1 MWKGMIRKYERKR
14 KKKGD
19 ARVNLQSKYMWD
31 NPKYILEDMEEKE
44 GLDVDVE
51 ISGAFSNQLSP
62 LSPHYPLQTMIIF
75 MKMLTNSSI
84 LILKTSFQFNDEKIW
99 IFTKKE
105 RLIQGR
111 GSTYLASWWEKYLD
125 RDAKVSQLFLIKW
138 YNKPDEIYSCSTK
151 HFFYILQMNCD
162 SN

>member
-1 MWKGMIRKYERKR
+1 
-14 KKKGD
+14 
-19 ARVNLQSKYMWD
+19 
-31 NPKYILEDMEEKE
+31 MEEKE

-99 IFTKKE
+99 TFTKK
-105 RLIQGR
+105 
-111 GSTYLASWWEKYLD
+111 
-125 RDAKVSQLFLIKW
+125 RD
-138 YNKPDEIYSCSTK
+138 
-151 HFFYILQMNCD
+151 
-162 SN
+162 